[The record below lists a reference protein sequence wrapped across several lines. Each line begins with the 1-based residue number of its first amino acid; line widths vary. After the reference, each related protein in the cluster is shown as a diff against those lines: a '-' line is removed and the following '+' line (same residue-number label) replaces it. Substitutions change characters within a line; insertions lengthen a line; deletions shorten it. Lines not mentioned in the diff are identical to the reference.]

1 MFDPNFHPESIS
13 PNLGPHDLVTC
24 RESGKQ
30 GLGLLT
36 TSVIAWTCHIKP
48 ECWNQNKCALSRP
61 IESTFLQGCGR
72 GVPAL
77 RIVIVWEKGAHGVGH
92 ISNRASPEPSITS

>member
-1 MFDPNFHPESIS
+1 MSSNHRLFLKTLNAGRTGAQRPKWMFDANFHPESIS

-48 ECWNQNKCALSRP
+48 EC
-61 IESTFLQGCGR
+61 
-72 GVPAL
+72 
-77 RIVIVWEKGAHGVGH
+77 
-92 ISNRASPEPSITS
+92 